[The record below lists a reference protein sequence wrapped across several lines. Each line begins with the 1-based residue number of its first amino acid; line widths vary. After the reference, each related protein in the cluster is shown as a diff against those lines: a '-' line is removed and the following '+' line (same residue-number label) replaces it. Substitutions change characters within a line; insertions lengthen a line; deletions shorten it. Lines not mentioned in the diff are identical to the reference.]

1 MKIVSILIAT
11 LSLIAFADAHA
22 VLTDPVARSDLAV
35 NQYSGGYQ
43 NMWYYR
49 GNKIKSL
56 FLKYFN

>member
-1 MKIVSILIAT
+1 MKIECILIAIF
-11 LSLIAFADAHA
+11 SLIAFADAHG
-22 VLTDPVARSDLAV
+22 VLTDPLSRSGLAV